1 MGYVDDVHKQRVQS
15 RGLLLAALCRFV
27 TVIVNLAPL
36 ALSNDI
42 GLGSVSVRRSLS
54 CASSC
59 RSSITSSCSFVMLCT
74 KKRGDNNKLRQ
85 WPTLLTWNLD
95 RSTPHPLQG
104 LAIVY
109 FMKRYFVNDLIQ
121 PWHKN
126 GKLMPALELSPC
138 LFICRYR
145 WVAVFASPGL
155 EK

>member
-27 TVIVNLAPL
+27 TVIVNLAPCTLQRHWPRICVRPSL
-36 ALSNDI
+36 AA
-42 GLGSVSVRRSLS
+42 